1 MNSNSKLIRKNPS
14 RLVGRSE
21 RVGKRR
27 EPISSVETVI
37 LKIAKV
43 RYLAFRERFGRDPF
57 PDEPLFFDPS
67 FDEPTAPPSDEMRDQ
82 LLAAASATRSDC
94 VPLLRFFGLQ

>member
-1 MNSNSKLIRKNPS
+1 MDSNSKFIRKSTS

-27 EPISSVETVI
+27 EAISSVETAI

-67 FDEPTAPPSDEMRDQ
+67 FDQPTAPPSDEMRDQ
-82 LLAAASATRSDC
+82 LLAAASVTRAEC
-94 VPLLRFFGLQ
+94 GPLLRFFGLQ